1 MDEKFYLDEDCIVS
15 AFYGE
20 YGWMLQRFQSI
31 MRYLAKEKYTDKKM
45 IIFSDIQNSVYFN
58 DFVYAT
64 IELPKW
70 FYDLNLDRDCYEAVP
85 ADSPP
90 GSLTPPKVYANLI
103 KYFREFYNVK
113 KAIEIFPPRGCNY
126 AWANH
131 PQIFCKFETKKLEL
145 SRPVIVVFPR
155 ARVRAPNRNIPEF
168 VWYELVEKLKQKV
181 DVVLAGTPNGACLVD
196 YESKNVINLINYNEP
211 DKTDKIITY
220 LNNCLCSISSQ
231 SGGTHM
237 SLLSGANSYIIGHE
251 KERHC
256 VEENRLNV
264 PTSFRYVQDYRSI
277 DSDTILS
284 DVNEF
289 LRRLHEAGYFNT
301 ETVDKNI
308 VLNRPSLDTL
318 RGKKELVGAE
328 IGVCNGLN
336 ALNILEN
343 LDIKNLYL
351 IDPYRLYSDQTNIG
365 QNGTEE
371 KNKEFKTHAHK
382 LLDKKYSDKIVWLE
396 KLSEDAIN
404 DIEEDLDF
412 VYIDGN
418 HMYDYVLND
427 IKLYSEKVKDGGLVA
442 GHDFD
447 FQHVIKAVYDFA
459 ENNNKTVESGLCK
472 DVSKDWWY
480 RDGNIIEN
488 IINDDIKLLNKIIR
502 KRINTM

>member
-1 MDEKFYLDEDCIVS
+1 
-15 AFYGE
+15 
-20 YGWMLQRFQSI
+20 
-31 MRYLAKEKYTDKKM
+31 
-45 IIFSDIQNSVYFN
+45 
-58 DFVYAT
+58 
-64 IELPKW
+64 
-70 FYDLNLDRDCYEAVP
+70 
-85 ADSPP
+85 
-90 GSLTPPKVYANLI
+90 
-103 KYFREFYNVK
+103 
-113 KAIEIFPPRGCNY
+113 
-126 AWANH
+126 
-131 PQIFCKFETKKLEL
+131 
-145 SRPVIVVFPR
+145 
-155 ARVRAPNRNIPEF
+155 
-168 VWYELVEKLKQKV
+168 
-181 DVVLAGTPNGACLVD
+181 
-196 YESKNVINLINYNEP
+196 
-211 DKTDKIITY
+211 
-220 LNNCLCSISSQ
+220 
-231 SGGTHM
+231 M

-264 PTSFRYVQDYRSI
+264 PTSFRYIQDYRSI

-343 LDIKNLYL
+343 LDIKKLYL
-351 IDPYRLYSDQTNIG
+351 IDPYRLYSNQTNIG

-382 LLDKKYSDKIVWLE
+382 LLDKNYSDKIVWLE

-447 FQHVIKAVYDFA
+447 FQHVIKAVYNFA